1 MDVIKVEKRNEQ
13 AKANQLRRSGLVPCC
28 VYGGDLPESI
38 SIQMDQQTANKL
50 FHTKREDSQVGLELD
65 GRVIPA
71 QIKEKKKMMSGQV
84 EHFGFQALS
93 ANKKVNSVT
102 HIFLKN
108 TELVPGT
115 LEQMLFEVPFAS
127 LPADMIDT
135 VTVDLDGM
143 PAGTTLTVKD
153 IPEFQSDKIELQID
167 ADRSSIKSGRW
178 KRMPKRPEFP
188 SATQRALIPAPARD
202 QGASARKEQTRCS

>member
-1 MDVIKVEKRNEQ
+1 M
-13 AKANQLRRSGLVPCC
+13 
-28 VYGGDLPESI
+28 
-38 SIQMDQQTANKL
+38 
-50 FHTKREDSQVGLELD
+50 GLELD

-84 EHFGFQALS
+84 EHFGFHALS
-93 ANKKVNSVT
+93 ANKKVNSIT

-135 VTVDLDGM
+135 VTVDLDGI

-153 IPEFQSDKIELQID
+153 IPEFQSGKIELQID
-167 ADRSSIKSGRW
+167 ADSMILRIVDK
-178 KRMPKRPEFP
+178 KRAVEED
-188 SATQRALIPAPARD
+188 A
-202 QGASARKEQTRCS
+202 

>member
-1 MDVIKVEKRNEQ
+1 MAFIEAYVTNLGKYNEGELASEPLKFPTTTEEVQALLKRIGVDNIQYEEIFI
-13 AKANQLRRSGLVPCC
+13 AD
-28 VYGGDLPESI
+28 YGGDLPESI
-38 SIQMDQQTANKL
+38 SIQMDQQTANRL
-50 FHTKREDSQVGLELD
+50 FHTKREGSQVGLELD

-93 ANKKVNSVT
+93 ADKKVNSVT

-143 PAGTTLTVKD
+143 PAGTTVTVKD

-167 ADRSSIKSGRW
+167 ADSMVLRIVDK
-178 KRMPKRPEFP
+178 KRAVEED
-188 SATQRALIPAPARD
+188 A
-202 QGASARKEQTRCS
+202 

>member
-1 MDVIKVEKRNEQ
+1 MLWDEPKIFFLE
-13 AKANQLRRSGLVPCC
+13 RR
-28 VYGGDLPESI
+28 YFFSI
-38 SIQMDQQTANKL
+38 ILSEFLKNRVALQ
-50 FHTKREDSQVGLELD
+50 LD

-143 PAGTTLTVKD
+143 PAGMTLTVKD

-167 ADRSSIKSGRW
+167 ADSMILRIVDK
-178 KRMPKRPEFP
+178 KRAVEED
-188 SATQRALIPAPARD
+188 A
-202 QGASARKEQTRCS
+202 

>member
-1 MDVIKVEKRNEQ
+1 MTDGGVPYIVPLNYGYEYADGELTFYFHS
-13 AKANQLRRSGLVPCC
+13 AKEGR
-28 VYGGDLPESI
+28 
-38 SIQMDQQTANKL
+38 KL
-50 FHTKREDSQVGLELD
+50 EILKKNPTVCLELD

-102 HIFLKN
+102 HIVLKN

-143 PAGTTLTVKD
+143 PAGMTLTVKD
-153 IPEFQSDKIELQID
+153 IPEFQSNKIELQLD
-167 ADRSSIKSGRW
+167 ADGMVLRIVDK
-178 KRMPKRPEFP
+178 KRAVEED
-188 SATQRALIPAPARD
+188 A
-202 QGASARKEQTRCS
+202 

>member
-1 MDVIKVEKRNEQ
+1 MDKKRNSP
-13 AKANQLRRSGLVPCC
+13 LG
-28 VYGGDLPESI
+28 
-38 SIQMDQQTANKL
+38 
-50 FHTKREDSQVGLELD
+50 
-65 GRVIPA
+65 
-71 QIKEKKKMMSGQV
+71 KEKKKMMSGQV

-153 IPEFQSDKIELQID
+153 ISEFQSGKIELQID
-167 ADRSSIKSGRW
+167 ADSMILRIV
-178 KRMPKRPEFP
+178 
-188 SATQRALIPAPARD
+188 D
-202 QGASARKEQTRCS
+202 KEQAVEEDA

>member
-38 SIQMDQQTANKL
+38 SIQMDQQTANRL
-50 FHTKREDSQVGLELD
+50 FHTKREGS
-65 GRVIPA
+65 
-71 QIKEKKKMMSGQV
+71 QV

-153 IPEFQSDKIELQID
+153 IPEFQSGKIELQID
-167 ADRSSIKSGRW
+167 ADSMILRIVDK
-178 KRMPKRPEFP
+178 KRAVEE
-188 SATQRALIPAPARD
+188 AA
-202 QGASARKEQTRCS
+202 

>member
-1 MDVIKVEKRNEQ
+1 
-13 AKANQLRRSGLVPCC
+13 
-28 VYGGDLPESI
+28 
-38 SIQMDQQTANKL
+38 
-50 FHTKREDSQVGLELD
+50 
-65 GRVIPA
+65 
-71 QIKEKKKMMSGQV
+71 MMSGQV

-93 ANKKVNSVT
+93 ADKKVNSVT

-108 TELVPGT
+108 TEMVSGT

-127 LPADMIDT
+127 LPTDMIDT

-143 PAGTTLTVKD
+143 PAGTTLTVQD

-167 ADRSSIKSGRW
+167 AGSMILRIVDKKSGRW

-202 QGASARKEQTRCS
+202 QGASARKEHTRCS

>member
-50 FHTKREDSQVGLELD
+50 FHTKREGS
-65 GRVIPA
+65 
-71 QIKEKKKMMSGQV
+71 QV

-153 IPEFQSDKIELQID
+153 IPEFQSGKIELQID
-167 ADRSSIKSGRW
+167 ADSMVLRIVDK
-178 KRMPKRPEFP
+178 KRAVEED
-188 SATQRALIPAPARD
+188 A
-202 QGASARKEQTRCS
+202 

>member
-38 SIQMDQQTANKL
+38 SIQMDQQTANRL
-50 FHTKREDSQVGLELD
+50 FHTKREDS
-65 GRVIPA
+65 
-71 QIKEKKKMMSGQV
+71 QV

-135 VTVDLDGM
+135 VTVDLDGI

-153 IPEFQSDKIELQID
+153 IPEFQSGKIELQID
-167 ADRSSIKSGRW
+167 ADSMILRIVDK
-178 KRMPKRPEFP
+178 KRAVEE
-188 SATQRALIPAPARD
+188 AA
-202 QGASARKEQTRCS
+202 

>member
-38 SIQMDQQTANKL
+38 SIQMDQQTANRL
-50 FHTKREDSQVGLELD
+50 FHTKREGSQVGLELD

-93 ANKKVNSVT
+93 ANKKVNSIT
-102 HIFLKN
+102 HIFYSI
-108 TELVPGT
+108 TY
-115 LEQMLFEVPFAS
+115 PFAQIFDAVS
-127 LPADMIDT
+127 QFSGYCA
-135 VTVDLDGM
+135 VTVVIFINSGIICSVICCIAILFCLIFCSFILCG
-143 PAGTTLTVKD
+143 
-153 IPEFQSDKIELQID
+153 
-167 ADRSSIKSGRW
+167 SSIVCDGSTIIYIIICRIV
-178 KRMPKRPEFP
+178 
-188 SATQRALIPAPARD
+188 S
-202 QGASARKEQTRCS
+202 